1 MSDTSL
7 RLSIFFAIFITM
19 LVLESCFPA
28 RKSKLTKGD
37 RWLGNFSLL
46 ILSSVVARLLV
57 PIGVTGI
64 ALYSSA
70 QGIGLFNVINL
81 PNWLSI
87 ALSLLLLDLMIYW
100 QHRLFHLVPILWR
113 VHKVH
118 HADSHTDAST
128 GLRFHPIEI
137 VLSILLKGAAVIV
150 LGVPALAVIIF
161 EVALNGFSLF
171 NHANIRLPPWLERP
185 LRTIL
190 ITQELHRIHHSQ
202 VVAET
207 NSNYGFSVSWWDRI
221 FASYKSQAQK
231 SDENLAIGLKSF
243 PANKKNASL
252 FTLLKMPFNKVNK
265 PK

>member
-28 RKSKLTKGD
+28 RKNKLTKGV

-46 ILSSVVARLLV
+46 ILASVVARLLV

-137 VLSILLKGAAVIV
+137 VLSILLKGLAVII

-202 VVAET
+202 VVEET

-231 SDENLAIGLKSF
+231 SDEDLAIGLKSF

-252 FTLLKMPFNKVNK
+252 FTLLKIPFNKVNK

>member
-7 RLSIFFAIFITM
+7 RLGVFFAILLIM
-19 LVLESCFPA
+19 LVLESYFPA
-28 RKSKLTKGD
+28 RKSRLTKRV

-64 ALYSSA
+64 ALYGST
-70 QGIGLFNVINL
+70 QGIGLFNMVNL
-81 PNWLSI
+81 PSWLSI
-87 ALSLLLLDLMIYW
+87 ALSLLLLDLIIYW

-118 HADSHTDAST
+118 HADSHIDAST

-137 VLSILLKGAAVIV
+137 VLSIFLKGLAVVV

-161 EVALNGFSLF
+161 EIALNGFSLF
-171 NHANIRLPPWLERP
+171 NHANIRLPRWLERP

-202 VVAET
+202 VVKET
-207 NSNYGFSVSWWDRI
+207 NSNFGFSVSWWDRI
-221 FASYKSQAQK
+221 FASYKSSAQR
-231 SDENLAIGLKSF
+231 SDENLAIGLKTF
-243 PANKKNASL
+243 PANKKNANL
-252 FTLLKMPFNKVNK
+252 FTLLKIPFHQ